1 MRSPYLYMQLFN
13 TSLQA
18 LPPNF
23 FKHMGRVRNIS
34 LDIRYH
40 NQNLKKIPN
49 PNTGS
54 VPYLPNS
61 VFLTDL
67 KMSRTDLNCD
77 CDLGYYLAFSYHQL
91 IIVITYIIF
100 QLGGVLATQAAAIYL
115 LIADLDRYSFPYVH
129 EFTVPGVRTTQLR

>member
-34 LDIRYH
+34 LDIRYNNH
-40 NQNLKKIPN
+40 NLKKIPN
-49 PNTGS
+49 PNTGQ
-54 VPYLPNS
+54 VPFLPNS

-67 KMSRTDLNCD
+67 KMSHTDLNCD
-77 CDLGYYLAFSYHQL
+77 CDLGFVY
-91 IIVITYIIF
+91 
-100 QLGGVLATQAAAIYL
+100 
-115 LIADLDRYSFPYVH
+115 DRELYMNVF
-129 EFTVPGVRTTQLR
+129 